1 MKRCLILILIIPV
14 FLCAGTYSL
23 DQMIEYGLTHSYQV
37 QKEELSSQL
46 SSSSLRSAKWN
57 LVPEANINAGLSQDL
72 DPVGSNSGTSS
83 TAGFEIGKTISLN
96 DPAYFSYRNALVE
109 ADAAEIRLQRG
120 YRSYAYDVFQAYL
133 ETLSAGKRKSALEEN
148 LAIQTR
154 VLEQSRVLLQLGKT
168 TPFEVKQ
175 SEIAVMN
182 SRISII
188 QLENS
193 IANSRAKLFALV
205 QMTDDGHPLADLEV
219 DLTKSVPAF
228 STTEMTELKLL
239 EKDMKKNELS
249 LTQNKLDY
257 FPRVSLSYNFSRR
270 VYGEDFNFDQ
280 YNTSHGLN
288 LNLSYS
294 LWNIFTNGES
304 ATRSKINRQMLA
316 LSYQDAVENNRRS
329 YDNIAQELEYLL
341 RLDELYEERLAQST
355 EQIRI
360 AEERY
365 RLGMIQLLDL
375 DKTRTDYISSDIEYN
390 TNRYQIIQ
398 KQEALNYLLSHQI
411 LGKW

>member
-1 MKRCLILILIIPV
+1 MKRCLILFLMIPV
-14 FLCAGTYSL
+14 FLCAGTYKL

-37 QKEELSSQL
+37 QKEELSSEL

-57 LVPEANINAGLSQDL
+57 LVPSAGINAGLSQDL
-72 DPVGSNSGTSS
+72 DPVGSKSGTST

-96 DPAYFSYRNALVE
+96 DPAYFSYRNALVDR
-109 ADAAEIRLQRG
+109 DAAGIRLQRG

-133 ETLSAGKRKSALEEN
+133 ETLSAHKRKSALEEN
-148 LAIQTR
+148 LAIQSR

-193 IANSRAKLFALV
+193 IATSRAKLFALV
-205 QMTDDGHPLADLEV
+205 RMTDEGYPLADLDV
-219 DLTKSVPAF
+219 DLTKTVPAF
-228 STTEMTELKLL
+228 STEEMAELKLL
-239 EKDMKKNELS
+239 DQDMKRNELS
-249 LTQNKLDY
+249 LTQNRLDY

-270 VYGEDFNFDQ
+270 VYGDDFKFDQ
-280 YNTSHGLN
+280 YNTSHGVN

-304 ATRSKINRQMLA
+304 ATRSKINKQMLA
-316 LSYQDAVENNRRS
+316 LSYQDAVETSRRS
-329 YDNIAQELEYLL
+329 YDSMAQELEYLL
-341 RLDELYEERLAQST
+341 RLDELYEERLAQAT

-390 TNRYQIIQ
+390 NNRYQIIQ